1 MKTDFS
7 FYTNLNNFSIINITG
22 KDSESFLQRQ
32 YTQDII
38 NLSKDKACFSGY
50 CSHNGKVLFTTILW
64 KEFDKNN
71 KNIYCI
77 IKNDIVQYFIK
88 RLQLFILKSDVAIK
102 IHKQELLGIYFAIND
117 RTIFEEKNS
126 IHLNHKEFEISYNEF
141 GTWISAPSNN
151 NDINRFWLITNN
163 ISCNKLIR
171 SDIFQIKKT
180 EVLYQNIWHYNDFCS
195 NLPFIGIQNSNL
207 FIAQSINLDLIGAI
221 SFNKGCYPGQEVIAR
236 IHYKNK
242 IKYRMTLGFCY
253 LNDSIIDKNLIGHD
267 VFNKDNSIECGRI
280 IDHVT
285 LDNKIFILLE
295 LDINFHNKN
304 IELYIKYPSQNF
316 DLQNISQIFI
326 K

>member
-7 FYTNLNNFSIINITG
+7 FYTQLNDFSIISITG
-22 KDSESFLQRQ
+22 KDSESFIQRQ

-38 NLSKDKACFSGY
+38 NIFQDKACFSGY

-64 KEFDKNN
+64 KEFDNN
-71 KNIYCI
+71 TKNIYCI
-77 IKNDIVQYFIK
+77 IKNDIVEYFIK
-88 RLQLFILKSDVAIK
+88 RLQLFILKSDVDIK
-102 IHKQELLGIYFAIND
+102 IHKQELLGVCFAIND
-117 RTIFEEKNS
+117 KTSFEEKHS
-126 IHLNHKEFEISYNEF
+126 IHLKDDEFEISHNKF

-151 NDINRFWLITNN
+151 NKRFWLITNN
-163 ISCNKLIR
+163 ISYQKFIN
-171 SDIFQIKKT
+171 SNFFEIKKT
-180 EVLYQNIWHYNDFCS
+180 QALYQNIWHYNDFCT

-221 SFNKGCYPGQEVIAR
+221 SFDKGCYPGQEVIAR

-253 LNDSIIDKNLIGHD
+253 LNNSVINKNLIGYD
-267 VFNKDNSIECGRI
+267 VFNKDDLIECGRI

-295 LDINFHNKN
+295 LDINCNNKN
-304 IELYIKYPSQNF
+304 IELYMKHPSQSF
-316 DLQNISQIFI
+316 ELQNSLQIFI

>member
-7 FYTNLNNFSIINITG
+7 FYTNLNDFSIINVTG
-22 KDSESFLQRQ
+22 KDSESFIQRQ
-32 YTQDII
+32 YTQDITNI
-38 NLSKDKACFSGY
+38 SNNKACFSGY

-64 KEFDKNN
+64 KELDKNT

-77 IKNDIVQYFIK
+77 IKSDVVEYFIK
-88 RLQLFILKSDVAIK
+88 RLQLFILKSDVSIK
-102 IHKQELLGIYFAIND
+102 IHRQELFGIYFAIND
-117 RTIFEEKNS
+117 KTRFEEKYSTQLPHN
-126 IHLNHKEFEISYNEF
+126 EFEISYNQF

-151 NDINRFWLITNN
+151 NKRFWLITNN
-163 ISCNKLIR
+163 NSEKLIN
-171 SDIFQIKKT
+171 SNIFQTKA
-180 EVLYQNIWHYNDFCS
+180 EVLYQNIWRYNDFCS

-207 FIAQSINLDLIGAI
+207 FTAQSINLDLIGAI

-253 LNDSIIDKNLIGHD
+253 LNDSIINKNLIGYD
-267 VFNKDNSIECGRI
+267 IFNKDNSIECGRI

-295 LDINFHNKN
+295 LDINFHNKTTF
-304 IELYIKYPSQNF
+304 LYIKNPEQNF
-316 DLQNISQIFI
+316 ELQHSLQIFI